1 VIKGVSHGV
10 PQTPRDTQ
18 PLEPI
23 TVKEFSTTQ
32 KCGFEKKLSG
42 RPSPPGTPGKIQR
55 HPRTADLQPDNPDA
69 PEQIIKDRDGPSPP
83 GLIFS
88 TMPRNKSRNFQF

>member
-1 VIKGVSHGV
+1 LSQLQLKSF
-10 PQTPRDTQ
+10 PQPKSAV
-18 PLEPI
+18 L
-23 TVKEFSTTQ
+23 K
-32 KCGFEKKLSG
+32 KKLSG